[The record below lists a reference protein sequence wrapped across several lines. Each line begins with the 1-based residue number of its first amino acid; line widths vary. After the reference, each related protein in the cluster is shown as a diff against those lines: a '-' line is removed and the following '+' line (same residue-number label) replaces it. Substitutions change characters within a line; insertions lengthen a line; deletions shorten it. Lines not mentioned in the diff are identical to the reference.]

1 MKKKQRNG
9 EKIKMQT
16 LKFNEKAVFDFEI
29 SAKNEHGEYLDL
41 TFCREE
47 SNDDNFVYTYKNDV
61 YGAKIKMEIIR
72 KDNSACLKLFGEM
85 SYPAPWEKR
94 ANFAPY
100 DSIAVKLYPKK
111 DADKIFCSR
120 FNVGEDSDCWVGAYF
135 CDSFSKIERSVSL
148 LWENDGTYFHLMP
161 LCDGAYKGEIKNV
174 DGCMT
179 FTTAP
184 FCGGYRTIDCKTVI
198 LTWGEDPYAISE
210 KNVDFGFEVLGKKN
224 TSRKNTR
231 LADNFKYLGWC
242 SWDSMRKDTSSE
254 KFYQKAREFK
264 EKNIPVRWML
274 VDYGWYQINDD
285 NSGMGGDLVVDF
297 REVPEKYPEGLK
309 NFVSKMKNEY
319 DMKYMGIWEASL
331 GGWGGIAENSP
342 IHTKNS
348 NKIIRLPNGMIIP
361 KTDAENCFGFW
372 NYANE
377 YLSDC
382 GFDFLKVDVEY
393 SIEAATNG
401 YEAVGNVVK
410 NTHHGMEGSVG
421 LHFDGACINCTGM
434 GHELLWNS
442 PVGMVNRNSNDFIPG
457 EPETMRAFA
466 TDNVYNSY
474 YHSKF
479 YHTDWD
485 MMWSKSE
492 TSKMNTVLHAVSGAP
507 VYLSDPLGISERENI
522 IPLCLNDGEL
532 LKCDDFAHPAK
543 DRLLVDPM
551 TENVALKMFNTSK
564 ECGIIGV
571 INVDSQGR
579 TIKDSFKVTD
589 VHNIKGDKFVVFDF
603 YSKTF
608 KITDRNEEHTFE
620 LVPYDAGLY
629 TVAPFVDGLAVIGD
643 IDKFVSPAI
652 VDTRIDNG
660 DTHIFILKQGGRFAF
675 LTEREFDVF
684 VNGEKTNV
692 NKYDNYYVLDCSY
705 VDGKVNVMIKLK

>member
-1 MKKKQRNG
+1 
-9 EKIKMQT
+9 MQT
-16 LKFNEKAVFDFEI
+16 LKFNEKAIFDFELFV
-29 SAKNEHGEYLDL
+29 KTEHGEFLDL
-41 TFCREE
+41 TFCQEE
-47 SNDDNFVYTYKNDV
+47 SNEDNFVYTYKNEV
-61 YGAKIKMEIIR
+61 YSAKIKMEIIR
-72 KDNSACLKLFGEM
+72 KENSACLKLFGEM
-85 SYPAPWEKR
+85 SPTVAWEKR

-111 DADKIFCSR
+111 DAERIFCSD
-120 FNVGEDSDCWVGAYF
+120 FPVGEDSDCWVGAYF
-135 CDSFSKIERSVSL
+135 CDSFSKIKRSVSIV
-148 LWENDGTYFHLMP
+148 WENDGTYFHLMP
-161 LCDGAYKGEIKNV
+161 LCDGAYKGEIKNF

-198 LTWGEDPYAISE
+198 LTWGEDPYEISE
-210 KNVDFGFEVLGKKN
+210 KNVDFGFEVLEKRN
-224 TSRKNTR
+224 SSRKNTR

-242 SWDSMRKDTSSE
+242 SWDSMGKDTSSE
-254 KFYQKAREFK
+254 KFYKKAQEFK
-264 EKNIPVRWML
+264 DKNIPVKWML
-274 VDYGWYQINDD
+274 VDYGWYQIEENGGMADD
-285 NSGMGGDLVVDF
+285 KIVDF

-319 DMKYMGIWEASL
+319 GMKYMGIWEASL
-331 GGWGGIAENSP
+331 GGWAGVVENSP
-342 IHTKNS
+342 IHSKLS
-348 NKIIRLPNGMIIP
+348 DKMVRLPNGMLIP

-401 YEAVGNVVK
+401 YEAVGNVVR

-457 EPETMRAFA
+457 KPETMRAFS

-492 TSKMNTVLHAVSGAP
+492 TSKLNTVLHAASGAP
-507 VYLSDPLGISERENI
+507 VYISDPLGISERENI
-522 IPLCLNDGEL
+522 IPLCLEDGEL
-532 LKCDDFAHPAK
+532 LKCDDFALPTQ
-543 DRLLVDPM
+543 DRLLVNPM
-551 TENVALKMFNTSK
+551 TENVALKMFNKSK
-564 ECGIIGV
+564 ECGVIGV
-571 INVDSQGR
+571 INVDKEDR

-603 YSKTF
+603 YAKKA
-608 KITDRNEEHTFE
+608 KISDRNEEHKFE
-620 LVPYDAGLY
+620 LVPYDASLY
-629 TVAPFVDGLAVIGD
+629 TIAPFVDDLAVVGD
-643 IDKFVSPAI
+643 IDKFISPAI
-652 VDTRIDNG
+652 VDTKIDNG
-660 DTHIFILKQGGRFAF
+660 NSHIFILKQGGRFAF
-675 LTEREFDVF
+675 ATDKVAEVYVNNEKVSTEKDGILQI
-684 VNGEKTNV
+684 VNCADIK
-692 NKYDNYYVLDCSY
+692 
-705 VDGKVNVMIKLK
+705 GKVNVTITLK